1 MENEQNVAPG
11 EGLIYGLNDRPPL
24 KDTIFAGLATSAGH
38 FRGNHHSSAYHCR
51 SIGT

>member
-24 KDTIFAGLATSAGH
+24 KDTIFAALQHLLAI
-38 FRGNHHSSAYHCR
+38 FVGNHHSSAYHSR
-51 SIGT
+51 SVGT

>member
-24 KDTIFAGLATSAGH
+24 KETIFAAL
-38 FRGNHHSSAYHCR
+38 RGNHHSSAYHSR